1 MCPLRPCLQVAG
13 SVVRNQ
19 AFLLK
24 VEKFMADF
32 LDLPTIV
39 IIAVAIFVL
48 FKLRSVLGTRT
59 GTERP
64 PIDRVRPRPNHEED
78 VVVPIHASRPADG
91 DDEEADRAAR
101 KFEAELD
108 KLAGKDAQ
116 LREGLK
122 AIGQADA
129 SFTPK
134 TFLNGA
140 ASAYEMIV
148 TAFAAGD
155 KRTLKNLLDKD
166 VYEGFEAAINARE
179 AEGKTVDFTFVGLPN
194 IEYVQA
200 ELDKRVASI
209 TMRFDAEVVSATKDA
224 NGNIVEG
231 HEEHVVNISD
241 EWTFARNTKSRDP
254 NWKLVATNQI
264 S

>member
-1 MCPLRPCLQVAG
+1 
-13 SVVRNQ
+13 
-19 AFLLK
+19 
-24 VEKFMADF
+24 MADF
-32 LDLPTIV
+32 LDLPTII

-64 PIDRVRPRPNHEED
+64 PIDRIRPQVKPDND
-78 VVVPIHASRPADG
+78 VVVPLHAARSADG
-91 DDEEADRAAR
+91 AVDDEEDDRARR

-108 KLAGKDAQ
+108 KLVADNQ
-116 LREGLK
+116 PLREALVQ
-122 AIGQADA
+122 IGQVDPN
-129 SFTPK
+129 FTPK
-134 TFLNGA
+134 SFLNGA

-179 AEGKTVDFTFVGLPN
+179 AEGKTIDFTFVGLPN

-200 ELDKRVASI
+200 ELDKRIASI

-224 NGNIVEG
+224 DGNIVEG
-231 HEEHVVNISD
+231 HEEQVVNISD
-241 EWTFARNTKSRDP
+241 EWTFSRNTRSRDP

>member
-1 MCPLRPCLQVAG
+1 
-13 SVVRNQ
+13 
-19 AFLLK
+19 
-24 VEKFMADF
+24 MADF

-39 IIAVAIFVL
+39 IIGVAIFVL

-64 PIDRVRPRPNHEED
+64 PVNRIRSSSKSEDD
-78 VVVPIHASRPADG
+78 VVVPLHAAQPRDGG
-91 DDEEADRAAR
+91 DDEVDRAAR

-108 KLAGKDAQ
+108 KLVPGDAP
-116 LREGLK
+116 LRDGLLS
-122 AIGQADA
+122 IGQADA

-134 TFLNGA
+134 SFLNGA

-194 IEYVQA
+194 IEYVTA
-200 ELDKRVASI
+200 EMDKRVASV
-209 TMRFDAEVVSATKDA
+209 TVRFDAEVVSATKDA
-224 NGNIVEG
+224 KGNVVEG
-231 HEEHVVNISD
+231 HEEQVVNISD
-241 EWTFARNTKSRDP
+241 EWTFARNTRSRDP